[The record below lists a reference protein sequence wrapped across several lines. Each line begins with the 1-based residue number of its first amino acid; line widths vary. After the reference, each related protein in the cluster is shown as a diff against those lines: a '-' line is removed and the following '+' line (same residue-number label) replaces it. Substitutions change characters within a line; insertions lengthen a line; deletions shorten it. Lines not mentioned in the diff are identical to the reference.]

1 MRGWIVLILVGF
13 IITFRLFAY
22 YGLTFMN
29 FQKR

>member
-13 IITFRLFAY
+13 IFFFRALAY
-22 YGLTFMN
+22 LGLTRFN